1 MHRASPS
8 NTSFRAF
15 SGGGT
20 RSAVDIIDDLK
31 LMQEHAGNFMANET
45 RQGVEAPQNYGFT
58 SVVMPAIKDALG
70 KITDSAE
77 AMISFMGGNRSFPVA
92 GVMDD
97 RRHRLFGLQPGDV
110 GMFRTA
116 LDQLQ
121 MHFTGDGG
129 FFSGAQD
136 KAVRMQLV
144 AKQQQQSG
152 GGGAQT
158 RDASGGGSGGAAGG
172 QQSGGQQKGQ
182 KPVYKNGQDSDFF
195 LHIDKTGTTASGVN
209 VYLRQGASFGSSQS
223 GGGSGSAG
231 THAASGSGSG
241 SGGSGGFTSKTDNIK
256 VHVADDGNVYLGGAK
271 GAKGMG
277 KVMLQGE
284 QWASNVFVLGGGG
297 SEPPDLMRET
307 LKARIDALE
316 VRVAALEAAAR

>member
-1 MHRASPS
+1 MHRATPLS
-8 NTSFRAF
+8 TSFRAF
-15 SGGGT
+15 TGGGT
-20 RSAVDIIDDLK
+20 RSAVDQIDDSK
-31 LMQEHAGNFMANET
+31 LMQEHSGNFMAGES
-45 RQGVEAPQNYGFT
+45 RKGIEAPQNYGFT
-58 SVVMPAIKDALG
+58 SVVMPAVKDALG

-77 AMISFMGGNRSFPVA
+77 AVISFMGGNRSFPVA
-92 GVMDD
+92 GNMDD

-152 GGGAQT
+152 GAAAGT
-158 RDASGGGSGGAAGG
+158 LDTGGGAGG
-172 QQSGGQQKGQ
+172 QQGGKQQKGQ

-195 LHIDKTGTTASGVN
+195 LHLDKTGCTASGVN
-209 VYLRQGASFGSSQS
+209 VYLRQGGSFGSSQS
-223 GGGSGSAG
+223 GGGGSSKAGSSGS
-231 THAASGSGSG
+231 SSS
-241 SGGSGGFTSKTDNIK
+241 SSGFTSKSDNIK
-256 VHVADDGNVYLGGAK
+256 VHVADDGNVYLGGKK
-271 GAKGMG
+271 GDKGMG
-277 KVMLQGE
+277 KAMLQGE
-284 QWASNVFVLGGGG
+284 QWAKNVFIMGGGG
-297 SEPPDLMRET
+297 QEPPDLMRET

-316 VRVAALEAAAR
+316 QRVAVLEARGG

>member
-1 MHRASPS
+1 MHRATPLSS
-8 NTSFRAF
+8 SFRAF
-15 SGGGT
+15 TGGGT
-20 RSAVDIIDDLK
+20 RSAIDEIDDSK
-31 LMQEHAGNFMANET
+31 LMQEHSGNFMAGES
-45 RQGVEAPQNYGFT
+45 RKGIEAPQNYGFT
-58 SVVMPAIKDALG
+58 SVVMPAVKDALG

-77 AMISFMGGNRSFPVA
+77 AVISFMGGNRSFPVA
-92 GVMDD
+92 GNMDD

-152 GGGAQT
+152 GGSQT
-158 RDASGGGSGGAAGG
+158 RDASSGGSGAASG
-172 QQSGGQQKGQ
+172 QQGGQQKGQ

-195 LHIDKTGTTASGVN
+195 LHLDKTGCTASGVN
-209 VYLRQGASFGSSQS
+209 VYLRQGGSFGSSQS
-223 GGGSGSAG
+223 GGGGGSSKAGSSGS
-231 THAASGSGSG
+231 SSS
-241 SGGSGGFTSKTDNIK
+241 SSGFTSKTDNIK
-256 VHVADDGNVYLGGAK
+256 VHVADDGNVYLGGKK
-271 GAKGMG
+271 GDSGMG

-284 QWASNVFVLGGGG
+284 QWAKNVFVMGGGG

-316 VRVAALEAAAR
+316 ARVAALELRGG

>member
-31 LMQEHAGNFMANET
+31 LMQEHAGNFMANES
-45 RQGVEAPQNYGFT
+45 RKEIEAPQNYGFT

-144 AKQQQQSG
+144 AKQKQQGSS
-152 GGGAQT
+152 GAQT
-158 RDASGGGSGGAAGG
+158 RDASGGASGAGG
-172 QQSGGQQKGQ
+172 QQSGKQQKGQ

-209 VYLRQGASFGSSQS
+209 VYLRQGGSFGSSQS
-223 GGGSGSAG
+223 GGGSAG
-231 THAASGSGSG
+231 TRNPMPRPPRPSPHPSVACGRPRRNSYVVSSGATMPARAPASM
-241 SGGSGGFTSKTDNIK
+241 
-256 VHVADDGNVYLGGAK
+256 L
-271 GAKGMG
+271 
-277 KVMLQGE
+277 MLQIVIRP
-284 QWASNVFVLGGGG
+284 S
-297 SEPPDLMRET
+297 
-307 LKARIDALE
+307 IDNDSMALP
-316 VRVAALEAAAR
+316 RYSMT

>member
-1 MHRASPS
+1 MHRATGLSS
-8 NTSFRAF
+8 SFRAF
-15 SGGGT
+15 TGGGT
-20 RSAVDIIDDLK
+20 RSAIDEIDDSK
-31 LMQEHAGNFMANET
+31 LMQEHSGNFMAGES
-45 RQGVEAPQNYGFT
+45 RKGIEAPQNYGFT
-58 SVVMPAIKDALG
+58 SVVMPAVKDALG

-77 AMISFMGGNRSFPVA
+77 AVISFMGGNRSFPVA
-92 GVMDD
+92 GNMDD

-152 GGGAQT
+152 GGGAPGAGT
-158 RDASGGGSGGAAGG
+158 LDASGGGGAGAAGG
-172 QQSGGQQKGQ
+172 QQSGKQQKGQ

-195 LHIDKTGTTASGVN
+195 LHLDKTGCTASGVN
-209 VYLRQGASFGSSQS
+209 VYLRQGGSFGSSQS
-223 GGGSGSAG
+223 GGGSSKAGS
-231 THAASGSGSG
+231 SGSS
-241 SGGSGGFTSKTDNIK
+241 SSSSGFTSKTDNIK
-256 VHVADDGNVYLGGAK
+256 VHVADDGNVYLGGKK
-271 GAKGMG
+271 GDNGMG

-284 QWASNVFVLGGGG
+284 QWAKNVFVMGGGG

-316 VRVAALEAAAR
+316 ARVAALEARSG

>member
-45 RQGVEAPQNYGFT
+45 RQGIEAPQNYGFT

-121 MHFTGDGG
+121 MHFTGNGG

-136 KAVRMQLV
+136 KIVRMQLV

-152 GGGAQT
+152 SGSGAQT
-158 RDASGGGSGGAAGG
+158 RDASGGGAGAGG
-172 QQSGGQQKGQ
+172 QQGGQQQKGQ
-182 KPVYKNGQDSDFF
+182 KPVYQNGQGSDFF

-209 VYLRQGASFGSSQS
+209 VYLRQGTSFGSSQS
-223 GGGSGSAG
+223 GGAG
-231 THAASGSGSG
+231 TQAAASGSGSG
-241 SGGSGGFTSKTDNIK
+241 GQQGFTSKTDNVK
-256 VHVADDGNVYLGGAK
+256 VHVADDGNVYLGGKK
-271 GAKGMG
+271 GDNGMG

-284 QWASNVFVLGGGG
+284 QWAKNVFVMGGGG

-307 LKARIDALE
+307 LKARIDALTA
-316 VRVAALEAAAR
+316 RVEALEARSG

>member
-31 LMQEHAGNFMANET
+31 LMQEHAGNFMAGES
-45 RQGVEAPQNYGFT
+45 RQGIEAPQNYGFT

-97 RRHRLFGLQPGDV
+97 RRHRLFGMQQGDV

-121 MHFTGDGG
+121 MHFTGNGG

-136 KAVRMQLV
+136 KIVRMQLV
-144 AKQQQQSG
+144 AKQQQQ
-152 GGGAQT
+152 
-158 RDASGGGSGGAAGG
+158 GSRA
-172 QQSGGQQKGQ
+172 
-182 KPVYKNGQDSDFF
+182 V
-195 LHIDKTGTTASGVN
+195 
-209 VYLRQGASFGSSQS
+209 LRRAMQAE
-223 GGGSGSAG
+223 AR
-231 THAASGSGSG
+231 AEAPLAV
-241 SGGSGGFTSKTDNIK
+241 SK
-256 VHVADDGNVYLGGAK
+256 V
-271 GAKGMG
+271 
-277 KVMLQGE
+277 
-284 QWASNVFVLGGGG
+284 ASN
-297 SEPPDLMRET
+297 RR
-307 LKARIDALE
+307 ARS
-316 VRVAALEAAAR
+316 RSTRTARTSIFFCTSIRPGRRRRA

>member
-20 RSAVDIIDDLK
+20 RSAVDQIDDSK
-31 LMQEHAGNFMANET
+31 LMQEHSGNFMANET

-97 RRHRLFGLQPGDV
+97 RRHRMFGMQPGDV

-136 KAVRMQLV
+136 KMVRMQLV

-152 GGGAQT
+152 GGAPGAGT
-158 RDASGGGSGGAAGG
+158 RDASSGSGGAPG
-172 QQSGGQQKGQ
+172 QQSSGQQKGQ

-195 LHIDKTGTTASGVN
+195 IHINENGTTASGSN
-209 VYLRQGASFGSSQS
+209 VFLRQGTSFGSSQS
-223 GGGSGSAG
+223 SGATGATGSN
-231 THAASGSGSG
+231 
-241 SGGSGGFTSKTDNIK
+241 GFTPKSDNVK

-271 GAKGMG
+271 GTKGMA

-284 QWASNVFVLGGGG
+284 QWSANVFALGGGG
-297 SEPPDLMRET
+297 VEPPDLMRET

-316 VRVAALEAAAR
+316 LRVAALEARL

>member
-45 RQGVEAPQNYGFT
+45 RKGIEAPQNYGFT

-77 AMISFMGGNRSFPVA
+77 AMISFMGGSRSFPVA

-121 MHFTGDGG
+121 MHFTGNGG

-136 KAVRMQLV
+136 KIVRMQLV

-152 GGGAQT
+152 SGAQT
-158 RDASGGGSGGAAGG
+158 RDASGGASGGAGG
-172 QQSGGQQKGQ
+172 QQGGQQQKGQ
-182 KPVYKNGQDSDFF
+182 KPVYQNGQGSDFF

-209 VYLRQGASFGSSQS
+209 VYLRQGSSFGSSQS
-223 GGGSGSAG
+223 GGAG
-231 THAASGSGSG
+231 TQAAASGSGSG
-241 SGGSGGFTSKTDNIK
+241 GQQGFTSKTDNVK
-256 VHVADDGNVYLGGAK
+256 VHVADDGNVYLGAQK
-271 GAKGMG
+271 GKGTFG
-277 KVMLQGE
+277 HVGTDLGIS
-284 QWASNVFVLGGGG
+284 SNVLALVG
-297 SEPPDLMRET
+297 SAEAAAHKSAIELLTERVDAFA
-307 LKARIDALE
+307 ARI
-316 VRVAALEAAAR
+316 AALEARSG